1 MRGQERS
8 GRHTMRI
15 VVVDDNAMN
24 VTVVQEMLKRAG
36 YQNITPCSSALELY
50 DRLGLDEDGTDGR
63 PATEDPGVDLI
74 LLDMMMPRVD
84 GITACRT
91 IHGNE
96 RLKDVPIIM
105 VTAIGDS
112 KKLAEA
118 LDAGAADYVTKP
130 INRVELM
137 ARIRSALRLKQEK
150 NWHKER
156 DRRLRDELRLAREV
170 QYAVLPQRLENE
182 QIVIDAIYR
191 PSEELSGD
199 LYAWHRIDD
208 HRYAV
213 AVIDAMGHGI
223 SSSLVCMFIASVLK
237 EVMSKLTDPED
248 VVTELNRRAMQ
259 LHFSDQ
265 LIQYYFTGIYM
276 MIDLERGV
284 AEYVNAGHPPGLLL
298 RAGDGSAETITGG
311 SPAIGLFEGI
321 TVRKQSIG
329 ITAGDRIVIVTDG
342 LLDQSGDPDDDP
354 AVELSKRLTRAGE
367 EGMDEGLSFAD
378 RWQAELFGN
387 SEESH
392 SDDQCLLW
400 IALK

>member
-1 MRGQERS
+1 MR
-8 GRHTMRI
+8 
-15 VVVDDNAMN
+15 VVLVDDNAMN

-36 YQNITPCSSALELY
+36 YRNLSSCSSAVELY
-50 DRLGLDEDGTDGR
+50 KLLGVSEDGTDLK
-63 PATEDPGVDLI
+63 PAYEEPDVDLI
-74 LLDMMMPRVD
+74 LLDMMMPRID

-91 IHGNE
+91 ILGLE
-96 RLKDVPIIM
+96 RLKDIPIIM

-118 LDAGAADYVTKP
+118 LDAGASDYVTKP

-137 ARIRSALRLKQEK
+137 ARIRSALRLKQQK
-150 NWHKER
+150 NWHRER

-199 LYAWHRIDD
+199 LYAWHRIDEN
-208 HRYAV
+208 RYAV

-237 EVMSKLTDPED
+237 EVMSKLFDPED
-248 VVTELNRRAMQ
+248 VVRELNRRAMQ

-276 MIDLERGV
+276 VIDMERGV

-298 RAGDGSAETITGG
+298 RSSSGEVEPFTGG

-321 TVRKQSIG
+321 TVNKQSLRL
-329 ITAGDRIVIVTDG
+329 APGDRIVIVTDG
-342 LLDQSGDPDDDP
+342 LLDRTDDAEEDPIERLGMKLTSGGLEDYNRFPDDWRE
-354 AVELSKRLTRAGE
+354 A
-367 EGMDEGLSFAD
+367 
-378 RWQAELFGN
+378 LFG
-387 SEESH
+387 EPIDGRGR

>member
-1 MRGQERS
+1 
-8 GRHTMRI
+8 MRI
-15 VVVDDNAMN
+15 IIVDDNAMN

-36 YQNITPCSSALELY
+36 YHNIRTCSSALELY
-50 DRLGLDEDGTDGR
+50 ERLGLAEDGTDER
-63 PATEDPGVDLI
+63 PAAEEPSADLI

-91 IHGNE
+91 IHGSE

-182 QIVIDAIYR
+182 RIVIDAIYR

-248 VVTELNRRAMQ
+248 VITELNRRAMQ

-276 MIDLERGV
+276 IIDLERGI
-284 AEYVNAGHPPGLLL
+284 AEYVNAGHPPGLVI
-298 RAGDGSAETITGG
+298 RGGARETVRIEGG
-311 SPAIGLFEGI
+311 SPAIGLFDGI
-321 TVRKQSIG
+321 AVRKQSVSI
-329 ITAGDRIVIVTDG
+329 ASGDRIVLVTDG
-342 LLDQSGDPDDDP
+342 LLDWSDESEDDP
-354 AVELSKRLTRAGE
+354 VERLRSTLSSGSEAAYLEQWTSDLFGGE
-367 EGMDEGLSFAD
+367 ETG
-378 RWQAELFGN
+378 
-387 SEESH
+387 SH

-400 IALK
+400 MELK